1 MAYTPTVWNDG
12 DTITAERLNKLER
25 GVANEQAGPQ
35 GPPGVDGK
43 DGAPGPAGADGK
55 DGAPGPQG
63 EQGPPGPEGPQGP
76 AGIAGADGPPGPAG
90 KDGEGVPAGG
100 AAGQVLA
107 KKTAADYDT
116 QWIDPPEGGG
126 GTSGVSSFNGRSG
139 AVQPTSGD
147 YTAAMVGA
155 RPSDWMPTAAEVGAR
170 PDTWTPTAADV
181 GAVSSPV
188 VTEIQVVTQAEYDA
202 LANKSASILYAIKE

>member
-25 GVANEQAGPQ
+25 GVANEQVGPQ

-43 DGAPGPAGADGK
+43 DGK
-55 DGAPGPQG
+55 DGAPGPQGELGKDG

-90 KDGEGVPAGG
+90 KDGEGVPPGG

-139 AVQPTSGD
+139 AVQPASGD

-188 VTEIQVVTQAEYDA
+188 VTEIQVVTQEEYDA

>member
-25 GVANEQAGPQ
+25 GVANEQVGPQ
-35 GPPGVDGK
+35 GPPGVDGKDGK

-76 AGIAGADGPPGPAG
+76 AGIAGAEGPPGPAG
-90 KDGEGVPAGG
+90 KDGEGVPPGG

-139 AVQPTSGD
+139 AVQPASRD
-147 YTAAMVGA
+147 YTAAM
-155 RPSDWMPTAAEVGAR
+155 
-170 PDTWTPTAADV
+170 V

-188 VTEIQVVTQAEYDA
+188 VTEIQVVTQVEYDA

>member
-43 DGAPGPAGADGK
+43 DGKDGAPGPAGADGK

-63 EQGPPGPEGPQGP
+63 EQWPPGPEGPQGP

-90 KDGEGVPAGG
+90 KDGEGVPPGG

-139 AVQPTSGD
+139 AVQPASGD
-147 YTAAMVGA
+147 YTAAM
-155 RPSDWMPTAAEVGAR
+155 VGAR

-181 GAVSSPV
+181 GAATMEQVN
-188 VTEIQVVTQAEYDA
+188 TAIQTAVLDSWEGSY
-202 LANKSASILYAIKE
+202 

>member
-43 DGAPGPAGADGK
+43 DGKDGAPGPAGADGK

-63 EQGPPGPEGPQGP
+63 EP
-76 AGIAGADGPPGPAG
+76 G
-90 KDGEGVPAGG
+90 KDGEGVPPGG

-181 GAVSSPV
+181 GAATMEQVNAA
-188 VTEIQVVTQAEYDA
+188 IQAAVLDSWEGSY
-202 LANKSASILYAIKE
+202 

>member
-139 AVQPTSGD
+139 AVQPASGD
-147 YTAAMVGA
+147 YTAAM
-155 RPSDWMPTAAEVGAR
+155 VGAR

-181 GAVSSPV
+181 GAATMEQVNAA
-188 VTEIQVVTQAEYDA
+188 IQAAVLDSWEGSY
-202 LANKSASILYAIKE
+202 

>member
-43 DGAPGPAGADGK
+43 DGK
-55 DGAPGPQG
+55 DGAP
-63 EQGPPGPEGPQGP
+63 GP

-90 KDGEGVPAGG
+90 KDGEGVPPGG

-139 AVQPTSGD
+139 AVQPASGD
-147 YTAAMVGA
+147 YTAAM
-155 RPSDWMPTAAEVGAR
+155 VGAR
-170 PDTWTPTAADV
+170 PDTWTPTAADM
-181 GAVSSPV
+181 GAATMEQVNAA
-188 VTEIQVVTQAEYDA
+188 IQAAVLDSWEGSY
-202 LANKSASILYAIKE
+202 

>member
-63 EQGPPGPEGPQGP
+63 EP
-76 AGIAGADGPPGPAG
+76 G
-90 KDGEGVPAGG
+90 KDGEGVPPGG

-181 GAVSSPV
+181 GAATMEQVNAA
-188 VTEIQVVTQAEYDA
+188 IQAAVLDSWEGSY
-202 LANKSASILYAIKE
+202 

>member
-63 EQGPPGPEGPQGP
+63 EP
-76 AGIAGADGPPGPAG
+76 G
-90 KDGEGVPAGG
+90 KDGEGVPPGG

-139 AVQPTSGD
+139 AVQPASGD

-181 GAVSSPV
+181 GAVSSPI
-188 VTEIQVVTQAEYDA
+188 VTEIQVVTQEEYDA